1 MSKLP
6 PDPIYIFRGHNSVIN
21 TVKIL
26 KDIVISGDIN
36 GQIILWDL
44 KSKKQILKWKAH
56 NDAVLSI
63 DYIHSKEHIIS
74 QGRDNVLLAWDYG
87 TFKKEN
93 AKEIKISSSLVVD
106 SLSFCKFNLF
116 QDEDNFDLLLAIPKL
131 NKNEFVDIVD
141 LNSKTIKFDSIGIQD
156 KNIKAGMCM
165 CIKLIKKDNKLYLL
179 VGYEYG
185 NVIMWNLENKSIC
198 WNLKFHSEPVFA
210 IDVSNSLK
218 YGISVSAD
226 NIIAHFEITEN
237 KDPKYKE
244 IKSKTCGF
252 ADVKFRY
259 DDKIFATA
267 GWDSKI
273 RIFHAKKLI
282 PLAILSYHRGGV
294 QELDF
299 LKKENEN
306 DGKVN
311 ELISCSKD
319 GCLSLWKIY

>member
-1 MSKLP
+1 MSRLP

-26 KDIVISGDIN
+26 KDIIISGDVN
-36 GQIILWDL
+36 GEIILWDL
-44 KSKKQILKWKAH
+44 KSKKQIVKWKAH
-56 NDAVLSI
+56 NEAVLSI
-63 DYIHSKEHIIS
+63 QYIYNKEIILS
-74 QGRDNVLLAWDYG
+74 QGRDNILLGWDYG

-93 AKEIKISSSLVVD
+93 AKTIKVCSSMIVD
-106 SLSFCKFNLF
+106 SLSFCKFSLF
-116 QDEDNFDLLLAIPKL
+116 QNEDASELLLAIPKL
-131 NKNEFVDIVD
+131 NKNEFIDVID
-141 LNSKTIKFDSIGIQD
+141 LNLKLIKYENIGVND
-156 KNIKAGMCM
+156 NDIKSGMCM
-165 CIKLIKKDNKLYLL
+165 CIKIIKKYQKLYLL
-179 VGYEYG
+179 SGYEYG
-185 NVIMWNLENKSIC
+185 NVIMWDLENKSIC
-198 WNLKFHSEPVFA
+198 WNHKFHSEPVFS

-218 YGISVSAD
+218 YGVSVSAD
-226 NIIAHFEITEN
+226 NIIAHFELNEN
-237 KDPKYKE
+237 KNPKYKE
-244 IKSKTCGF
+244 IKMRTCGI

-282 PLAILSYHRGGV
+282 PLAVLSYHREGV

-299 LKKENEN
+299 LRKDPN
-306 DGKVN
+306 DNNKVN